1 MLRELRLRA
10 DVGLRAVTRRSSGKA
25 RLSDGHLSRVE
36 RGLRPV
42 SPAVLAAYERALGMR
57 IDAYTLGELTPGGG
71 PDDADRRAFQA
82 MVATLASSHPAGELG
97 GEGEQRLLHDAMYL
111 RIPQQVTT
119 SDVAHLEQA
128 ASTLRGLDLRHG
140 GELTVQMAGQLLR
153 WAAGLRAA
161 SMTAPVRHRWHTAVA
176 TLAMWGA
183 WSAHDAC
190 QRPVARALSVLA
202 LDAAVRADEPD
213 VRAHVLADIAACHNA
228 HGHPVDALRTLR
240 LGGGDERT
248 HPAVQ
253 SVLHGVRARAYAA
266 LGERERCEREI
277 RLVQDVAA
285 AVDPDTVP
293 GWFGGWQPAHVA
305 AVCGHAQADLAT
317 ATGDVDALAAAHA
330 ALVTAAERLVAVR
343 PRAAALCLTHLAHA
357 HRKCGDPDN
366 VIGLVA
372 RAQHL
377 AGGLRSG
384 RVSAELAGL
393 RGTTVGEA
401 RSQQS

>member
-1 MLRELRLRA
+1 MLRELRLWA
-10 DVGLRAVTRRSSGKA
+10 DVGLRAVARRSSGKV

-42 SPAVLAAYERALGMR
+42 TPAVLAAYERALGMR
-57 IDAYTLGELTPGGG
+57 IDPYTINDLTAGSE

-82 MVATLASSHPAGELG
+82 TVVTLAAGTPTGGVG
-97 GEGEQRLLHDAMYL
+97 GEGEQRLLQDATYL
-111 RIPQQVTT
+111 RVPAQVTT
-119 SDVAHLEQA
+119 GDVAHLEQA
-128 ASTLRGLDLRHG
+128 ALTLRGLDLRFG
-140 GELTVQMAGQLLR
+140 GELTAQMGGQLLR
-153 WAAGLRAA
+153 WAFGLRAA
-161 SMTAPVRHRWHTAVA
+161 GMSGPVRQRWHAAVA
-176 TLAMWGA
+176 RLATWTA

-228 HGHPVDALRTLR
+228 HGHPDDALRTLR

-253 SVLHGVRARAYAA
+253 SVLHGVRARAYAR
-266 LGERERCEREI
+266 LGEPERCEREI
-277 RLVQDVAA
+277 RLVRDVAA
-285 AVDPDTVP
+285 TVDPDTVP

-317 ATGDVDALAAAHA
+317 ATGDADVLAAAHV
-330 ALVTAAERLVAVR
+330 ALVTAAEQLAAVR
-343 PRAAALCLTHLAHA
+343 PRAAALCLTHLADA
-357 HRKCGDPDN
+357 HRRCGDPDH
-366 VIGLVA
+366 VTGLVD

-384 RVSAELAGL
+384 RVNRELAGL
-393 RGTTVGEA
+393 RGPAVGEA
-401 RSQQS
+401 PPQAS